1 MSDTSDFRENPED
14 GKTPV
19 RGAIIDA
26 TAHRRPRVHG
36 ICAEGAKR
44 AEALDFFRDIILK
57 VNVVLAET
65 TMSVGDVLAL
75 GADSVVQLDK
85 PSSDPLDIFL
95 EGQKLGKA
103 EVIVLQEKL
112 RIRVLEITPLSPGAR
127 GTEADK
133 PEGE

>member
-1 MSDTSDFRENPED
+1 MSDANDFKENPKD
-14 GKTPV
+14 GKTPE

-26 TAHRRPRVHG
+26 TAHRRSRVHG
-36 ICAEGAKR
+36 IGAEGAKR
-44 AEALDFFRDIILK
+44 ADALDFLRDITLK

-85 PSSDPLDIFL
+85 PSGDPLDIFL
-95 EGQKLGKA
+95 EGQRLGKA

-112 RIRVLEITPLSPGAR
+112 RIRVLEITPPSPGAR
-127 GTEADK
+127 TAESDK
-133 PEGE
+133 SEGE